1 MPTVNHSNNKR
12 EHEYEDTGSPYAV
25 NLGTAFGIPIR
36 LHFTFL
42 LLLLYFAFTGSG
54 PGRWYGL
61 IFVMILFGC
70 VVLHELGHS
79 VVAQRF
85 GVEVSE
91 IVLYPIGGVARLE
104 RMPKPKEEFW
114 IALAGPAVNLVIAL
128 LIYIYLVIRHTGSSL
143 VIFNLA
149 GQHWWQSLLTFNL
162 VMIAFNMIPA
172 FPMDGGRVLRS
183 ILAMKMDE
191 YRATQ
196 IASTIGQLLA
206 FVFAFVGILN
216 GTWPLLFIAFFV
228 FIGAGQEAT
237 AVRGKTLL
245 QGLTVREAMVTEYV
259 TLPSGAT
266 LAEARDML
274 LHSSQTEF
282 PIVNGDQVLGVL
294 SRNALLQGLASVG
307 ETSYVAGSMDREFPT
322 AEPNEELEDIAME
335 MQTGE
340 TGCVLVMDQDRL
352 VGMIT
357 KENIAELLIIRQIMR
372 RTETARS

>member
-1 MPTVNHSNNKR
+1 MPIVNPTNHKSD
-12 EHEYEDTGSPYAV
+12 HEDEGSPYAL

-42 LLLLYFAFTGSG
+42 LLLVYFAFTGSG
-54 PGRWYGL
+54 PGRWHGL

-85 GVEVSE
+85 GVNVSE

-104 RMPKPKEEFW
+104 RMPKPAEEFW
-114 IALAGPAVNLVIAL
+114 IALAGPAVNVVIAL
-128 LIYIYLVIRHTGSSL
+128 MIYIYLTIRHTGSSL

-149 GQHWWQSLLTFNL
+149 GQFWWQSLLTFNL
-162 VMIAFNMIPA
+162 VMIGFNMIPA

-183 ILAMKMDE
+183 ILAMRMDE

-196 IASTIGQLLA
+196 IAATIGQLLA
-206 FVFAFVGILN
+206 FVFAFVGLVS
-216 GTWPLLFIAFFV
+216 GTWSLLFIAFFV
-228 FIGAGQEAT
+228 YIGAGQEAN

-245 QGLTVREAMVTEYV
+245 QGLRVREAMVTEFS

-294 SRNALLQGLASVG
+294 SRTALLQGLATVG
-307 ETSYVAGSMDREFPT
+307 DSSYVAESMDRDFPT
-322 AEPNEELEDIAME
+322 AEPEEELEEIAMD
-335 MQTGE
+335 MQAGE
-340 TGCVLVMDQDRL
+340 TGCVLVMDGDKL

-357 KENIAELLIIRQIMR
+357 KENIGELLIIRQIMR
-372 RTETARS
+372 RTETVKR